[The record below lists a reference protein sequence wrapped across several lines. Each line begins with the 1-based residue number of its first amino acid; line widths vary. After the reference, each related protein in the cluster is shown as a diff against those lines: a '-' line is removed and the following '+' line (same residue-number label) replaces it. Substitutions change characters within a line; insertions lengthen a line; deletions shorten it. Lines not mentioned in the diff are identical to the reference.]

1 VKATRKWI
9 NCMAFA
15 CLWSCCASAQT
26 NPPPQETSN
35 HSSAQQN
42 LQDPTLQGQEGMSLA
57 DAARLARANKANAAK
72 PVKNY
77 DDDNFPRSTP
87 IVKSKVDDNA
97 PVNHSI
103 QDLPLDEMRGK
114 VVLLDFWASWC
125 GPCRASLPKVRQL
138 NSIYSGDEFM
148 VVSVSEDES
157 EATWQ
162 GFVSQHQMT
171 WTQRFD
177 GNSSLMRQYQ
187 VQGLPTFVLLGRDG
201 KEVQRYIGEDPGQ
214 SIIERAGPEIKRALQ
229 SSQSA
234 SN

>member
-9 NCMAFA
+9 SCMALT
-15 CLWSCCASAQT
+15 CLGSCCASAQT
-26 NPPPQETSN
+26 SPPPQETS
-35 HSSAQQN
+35 SSTSAQQSS
-42 LQDPTLQGQEGMSLA
+42 QDPSLQGQEGISLA
-57 DAARLARANKANAAK
+57 DAARLAKANKTNAAK
-72 PVKNY
+72 PVKSY

-103 QDLPLDEMRGK
+103 QDLPVDDMRGK

-125 GPCRASLPKVRQL
+125 GPCRASLPKVKQL
-138 NSIYSGDEFM
+138 QSIYGGNEFM
-148 VVSVSEDES
+148 VVSVSEDDS
-157 EATWQ
+157 EAAWR

-187 VQGLPTFVLLGRDG
+187 VQGLPTFVLIGRDG

-214 SIIERAGPEIKRALQ
+214 SIIERAGPDIKRALQ
-229 SSQSA
+229 SNQSA